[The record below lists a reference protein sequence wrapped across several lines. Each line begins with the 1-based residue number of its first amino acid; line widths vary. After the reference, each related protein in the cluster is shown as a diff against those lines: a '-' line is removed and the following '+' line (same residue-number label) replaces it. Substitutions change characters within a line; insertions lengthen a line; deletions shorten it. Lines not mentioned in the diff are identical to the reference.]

1 MVEESANPEWYYVGH
16 YGQLGPLTLEQMTD
30 LITDG
35 VIDSQTFVW
44 RNGQPDWAQAA
55 SISALSALFNH
66 SQPPNGPYSSGST
79 PPAFNPETYSAPNPH
94 QYSTEEQKHSH
105 LKHANFQHPV
115 SPINIHNYSIV
126 PKSDKSR
133 IAAGVLNI
141 LPGFGRFYLGYAAH
155 GVLQLLTSFCF
166 VGLIWS
172 WLDGLYIMT
181 GGVKY
186 DGYGRVIED

>member
-1 MVEESANPEWYYVGH
+1 MAEEGTSPEWYYVGH
-16 YGQLGPLTLEQMTD
+16 YGQLGPLTLEQMND
-30 LITDG
+30 LIADG
-35 VIDSQTFVW
+35 VIDHETYVW
-44 RNGQPDWAQAA
+44 KNGMADWSPAA
-55 SISALSALFNH
+55 SVTELASKF
-66 SQPPNGPYSSGST
+66 QGTPPAGPYST
-79 PPAFNPETYSAPNPH
+79 EIQPPVFDPTKATQIKTDPSAQYNPH
-94 QYSTEEQKHSH
+94 QPYS
-105 LKHANFQHPV
+105 PV
-115 SPINIHNYSIV
+115 TINNYITT

-155 GVLQLLTSFCF
+155 GVLQLLTSFCG

-172 WLDGLYIMT
+172 WLDGLYIMV